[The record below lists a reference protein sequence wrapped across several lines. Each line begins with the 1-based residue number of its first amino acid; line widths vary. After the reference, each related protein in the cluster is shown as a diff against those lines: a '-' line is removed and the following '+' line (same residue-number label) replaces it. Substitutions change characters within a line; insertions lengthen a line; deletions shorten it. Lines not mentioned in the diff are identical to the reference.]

1 MIKHSGRRSLS
12 MDSREAKGFNPLL
25 KSFGNRKKDAKGIGV
40 LGERDWKDSQRTG
53 ERVEVWETGG
63 EMNSEE
69 VILRKEGK
77 MAYLFIHREK
87 ALNALN
93 LNVMAKLDQLFSEL
107 ENDEEV
113 LVVIITGT
121 GSRAFV
127 AGADIHEVKE
137 AGEKRTEVIRK
148 GQEIFFK
155 IRNSSKVVIAAL
167 NGYALGGGCELA
179 MACDIRIASENAKL
193 GFPETT
199 LGLMPGYGGTQFLP
213 RLIGIGGAKYM
224 ILTGE
229 TLTATEAYRLGLVEK
244 VCSHRLAKTIAS
256 NGPFAVKACK
266 RAIHRGMELPLEQGL
281 RVEMEE
287 YDRVARSEDAEEGLI
302 SFIEKRPPAFT
313 GR

>member
-1 MIKHSGRRSLS
+1 MSS
-12 MDSREAKGFNPLL
+12 E
-25 KSFGNRKKDAKGIGV
+25 GV
-40 LGERDWKDSQRTG
+40 IQ
-53 ERVEVWETGG
+53 
-63 EMNSEE
+63 
-69 VILRKEGK
+69 RKEGRI
-77 MAYLFIHREK
+77 AYLLIHREK

-93 LNVMAKLDQLFSEL
+93 LNVMTRLDQIFSEL

-113 LVVIITGT
+113 LVIVLTGA
-121 GSRAFV
+121 GPKAFV
-127 AGADIHEVKE
+127 AGADIQEVKE
-137 AGEKRTEVIRK
+137 AGDKRAEIIRK

-155 IRNSSKVVIAAL
+155 IRNSSKVVIAAV

-213 RLIGIGGAKYM
+213 RLIGMGGAKYM

-229 TLTATEAYRLGLVEK
+229 TLTAMEAYRFGLVEK
-244 VCSHRLAKTIAS
+244 VCSLESLMTEVNRLAKKIAS

-266 RAIHRGMELPLEQGL
+266 RAIHKGMELPLEQAL

-287 YDRVARSEDAEEGLI
+287 YDRVSRSRDAEEGLT
-302 SFIEKRPPAFT
+302 SFMEKKPPTFT
-313 GR
+313 GK